1 MQRCHGKDKAATSAT
16 PHHAKGK
23 AAAST
28 MPYHAKDK
36 AATCGAMG
44 PKHVLADENIV
55 QEHLAP
61 PDRIRQRGLDS
72 AKERSSSLVMG
83 FRREMSQKRGEKGDT
98 TSIHQKH
105 NAKEKTCPPD
115 LLRRQTQGIQRPVK
129 SLAGE
134 MSLKQREKVG
144 TGLIPQAHNAKEKT
158 CPPDQLRGQT
168 HGIQRPVKTEARLA
182 GEKKHKTEAHLA
194 GEKKHTKGNASFP
207 AKRTTT
213 LLKARTSSHCS
224 DECTSRPI
232 DTNDHGNTVATPEQR
247 EESAAIKIDKEVEYI
262 TQKLNKL
269 GVRDDIG
276 FEEYYKCLMNL
287 PSDPSVDTS
296 IRLDDTDL
304 YDMDIRHAV
313 YRIRSYKL
321 SQKESKNE
329 LCHDKL
335 KDCPVEL
342 LDRDEFPT
350 DFLVKMQYFR
360 FLEEEGVLDWFFHP
374 ELCKLACLN
383 DYQRLVPR
391 DHGAVFDWEYADWEL
406 YRSYFHSYE
415 MQHEY
420 IEYFETLLRELKWL
434 KDCLPVNDTSPT
446 ASKIRTRGIYQATKI
461 ATRFP
466 KITTHLVRIGFS
478 DCLTYMGI
486 EARWCNGSDGLHFE
500 IWKRVTQQKESFEN
514 ALKEVYLLNKC
525 PSRQDSI
532 KYAIEYDHSLMKL
545 EFLHCTASVPKEV
558 SEEKAQELITEK
570 VKKLRI
576 KPKFFDEYI
585 RKKIR
590 IAKAIGL
597 ITEV

>member
-1 MQRCHGKDKAATSAT
+1 EFSSSASCLLGSSQIDSLCLVATSAAVAEIAVGSPPPGFGEMQRCHGKDKAATSAT

-23 AAAST
+23 AAASA

-36 AATCGAMG
+36 AATCSAMG

-83 FRREMSQKRGEKGDT
+83 FRREMSQKRGEKVDT

-158 CPPDQLRGQT
+158 CPPDQLRWQT
-168 HGIQRPVKTEARLA
+168 QGIQRPVKTEARLA

-360 FLEEEGVLDWFFHP
+360 FLEEGVLDWFFHP

-383 DYQRLVPR
+383 DYQRLVPQ
-391 DHGAVFDWEYADWEL
+391 DH
-406 YRSYFHSYE
+406 
-415 MQHEY
+415 
-420 IEYFETLLRELKWL
+420 
-434 KDCLPVNDTSPT
+434 
-446 ASKIRTRGIYQATKI
+446 
-461 ATRFP
+461 
-466 KITTHLVRIGFS
+466 VRI
-478 DCLTYMGI
+478 
-486 EARWCNGSDGLHFE
+486 
-500 IWKRVTQQKESFEN
+500 
-514 ALKEVYLLNKC
+514 
-525 PSRQDSI
+525 
-532 KYAIEYDHSLMKL
+532 
-545 EFLHCTASVPKEV
+545 
-558 SEEKAQELITEK
+558 
-570 VKKLRI
+570 
-576 KPKFFDEYI
+576 
-585 RKKIR
+585 
-590 IAKAIGL
+590 
-597 ITEV
+597 